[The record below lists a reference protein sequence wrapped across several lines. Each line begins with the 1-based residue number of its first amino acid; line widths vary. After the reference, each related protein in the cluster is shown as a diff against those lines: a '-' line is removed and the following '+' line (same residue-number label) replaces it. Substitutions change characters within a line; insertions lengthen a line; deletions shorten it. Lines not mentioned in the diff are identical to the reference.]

1 MRITAAIATLL
12 ALEAIAQNGGLV
24 SVSLDQDSIPLG
36 GRAVLT
42 IVVDGQGAP
51 VAWPVI
57 GDTINAHIEVVRDGG
72 TDTTSESRLVR
83 KLALTSFDSGYW
95 AVPSFT
101 FTIGGS
107 EVESEALLLHVQG
120 VRLDSTAVP
129 ADIKPIYAPPFS
141 MIWFMREH
149 WAWIAGGG
157 TLALAVALVLLVLR
171 RMRKEKPAPEAP
183 VIDVPLHERVL
194 AALEALG
201 RERLWQ
207 QGEHKA
213 YQSRLTDLLR
223 GYVEERFQVPALE
236 RTTEE
241 LLHELRVSPLS
252 TEQQNL
258 LGNMLRL
265 ADMVKFAKA
274 LPTPQENE
282 QMMSS
287 ALRFVRD
294 TTPTDHAPRS

>member
-1 MRITAAIATLL
+1 MRIAAVIGALVTLG
-12 ALEAIAQNGGLV
+12 AMAQSGSPV
-24 SVSLDQDSIPLG
+24 SVLLDHDTIPLG
-36 GRAVLT
+36 GRAMLT
-42 IVVDGQGAP
+42 IVVDGQGSP

-57 GDTINAHIEVVRDGG
+57 GDTLNAHIEVVGMGG
-72 TDTTSESRLVR
+72 IDTTAEMQLVR

-95 AVPSFT
+95 AVPPFT
-101 FTIGGS
+101 FTIAAR

-120 VRLDSTAVP
+120 VRLDSAAVP
-129 ADIKPIYAPPFS
+129 ADMKPIHEPPFS
-141 MIWFMREH
+141 MLWFMRAH
-149 WAWIAGGG
+149 WEWFAAGG
-157 TLALAVALVLLVLR
+157 AMVLAVALVLLVLR
-171 RMRKEKPAPEAP
+171 RMRRKQPAQEAP
-183 VIDVPLHERVL
+183 VMDVPLHERVL
-194 AALEALG
+194 AALDALD

-223 GYVEERFQVPALE
+223 GYIEERFQVPALE
-236 RTTEE
+236 RTTDE
-241 LLHELRVSPLS
+241 LLYELRVSPLN

-274 LPTPQENE
+274 LPSPQENE

-294 TTPTDHAPRS
+294 TMPTHDAPRS